1 MGVWLVGLLALLC
14 SFVACHNERLTVTLK
29 PSSEITAPE
38 EIYCTIGE
46 ELEEDTRT
54 SLAGQVGVGEQPVS
68 WTSGDKVSLF
78 PECNDNHGYVTSDMG
93 VVTATFVRSNDPVVP
108 ADVAENHAG
117 VFYGIYPYQTDHKM
131 AGGIATVTLP
141 AEQSALTTMAD
152 PMAMIMTSKSETQ
165 DFHFRNNPSMIRF
178 RLAQEG
184 MEGITIQK
192 IRVTSASAWLA
203 GRGTIDITATEPTL
217 VITDDEAT
225 ASHTVSLT
233 PADAVALQE
242 DTNYTIFYLLIAAGT
257 YEDLIVEFE
266 TSRGNF
272 FSDLNGVTVNLQR
285 GIILSMRRTFRPE
298 EFKGTTENEKWVDV
312 SGEIELN

>member
-1 MGVWLVGLLALLC
+1 MGAFVAGLLALLC
-14 SFVACHNERLTVTLK
+14 SFVACQNERLTVTLV
-29 PSSEITAPE
+29 PAPETSAPE

-78 PECNDNHGYVTSDMG
+78 PECNDNHGYVTSDTG
-93 VVTATFVRSNDPVVP
+93 VVTATFVRSDDPVVP
-108 ADVAENHAG
+108 ADVAESHAG

-131 AGGIATVTLP
+131 AAGIATVTLP

-184 MEGITIQK
+184 MDGLTIQK
-192 IRVTSASAWLA
+192 IRVSSPTAWLA
-203 GRGTIDITATEPTL
+203 GRGTIDIAATEPTL

-233 PADAVALQE
+233 PTDVVALQE
-242 DTNYTIFYLLIAAGT
+242 GTNYTIFYLLIAAGT

-266 TSRGNF
+266 TSQGNF
-272 FSDLNGVTVNLQR
+272 VSDLNGVTVNLQR
-285 GIILSMRRTFRPE
+285 GIILSMRRTFTPD
-298 EFKGTTENEKWVDV
+298 EFTGVTENEKFEEA
-312 SGEIELN
+312 GPEIELN